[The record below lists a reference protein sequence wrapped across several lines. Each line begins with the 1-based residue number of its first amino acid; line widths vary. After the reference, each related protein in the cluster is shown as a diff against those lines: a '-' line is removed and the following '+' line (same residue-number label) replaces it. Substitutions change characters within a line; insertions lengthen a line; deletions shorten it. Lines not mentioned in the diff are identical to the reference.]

1 MSYGLRGCGGLYG
14 SRFGL
19 GAVIL
24 QPPAYENCNDYDS
37 ACVARN
43 QVLSNAY
50 DLAASQDQAQQNMD
64 QCMAN
69 AQNATPGAQYDATV
83 ARCNGQFAIQNS
95 TDPVAALAA
104 AIAAQSA
111 SGGAGTGSQA
121 ARGGNVAFTTSRGG
135 NALQVGD
142 TWLVAITGASPN
154 SPVTV
159 SGSMPGGAFSGTPKG
174 STDAN
179 GNFSVAGSVDSS
191 QIGAWSET
199 WSVGGATSGSFAF
212 TVVPPSLV
220 ATTGAPAS
228 GGTPASAG
236 AVASSGTAV
245 TSVTA
250 SSIPWWV
257 WLVAAGGAVFMFG
270 GKGGR

>member
-19 GAVIL
+19 GAAIL
-24 QPPAYENCNDYDS
+24 TPPTYENCNDYDS

-64 QCMAN
+64 QCLAN
-69 AQNATPGAQYDATV
+69 AQNATPGAQYDETV

-95 TDPVAALAA
+95 VDPVAALAA
-104 AIAAQSA
+104 AIANPPA
-111 SGGAGTGSQA
+111 SPGAGTGTP
-121 ARGGNVAFTTSRGG
+121 ARGGNVTFTTSRGG

-159 SGSMPGGAFSGTPKG
+159 SGSMPSGAFSGTPKG

-179 GNFSVAGSVDSS
+179 GNFSVAGSIDSS

-199 WSVGGATSGSFAF
+199 WSVGGATSGSFLF
-212 TVVPPSLV
+212 TVAAPTLA
-220 ATTGAPAS
+220 ATTGVPAS
-228 GGTPASAG
+228 GGTPATAG
-236 AVASSGTAV
+236 AVASTGTAV

-257 WLVAAGGAVFMFG
+257 WLVAAGGAVFMLG

>member
-1 MSYGLRGCGGLYG
+1 
-14 SRFGL
+14 L

-24 QPPAYENCNDYDS
+24 APPAYENCDDYDS

-50 DLAASQDQAQQNMD
+50 DLAASQDQAQANMD

-69 AQNATPGAQYDATV
+69 AQNATPGAQYDETV

-95 TDPVAALAA
+95 TDPSAALAA

-111 SGGAGTGSQA
+111 SPGATVSGSQP
-121 ARGGNVAFTTSRGG
+121 ARGGQLTFTTSRGG

-159 SGSMPGGAFSGTPKG
+159 SGSMPSGAYSGTAMG

-179 GNFSVAGSVDSS
+179 GNFSKSGTAGAGDVGS
-191 QIGAWSET
+191 WSEQ
-199 WSVGGATSGSFAF
+199 WAVGGAPSGSFSF
-212 TVVPPSLV
+212 TVAA
-220 ATTGAPAS
+220 ATAPQVIFQTGGGSAIPAS
-228 GGTPASAG
+228 SSAPVASVLPTVGGFDLSTVPWWGWGLAAG
-236 AVASSGTAV
+236 AAYFA
-245 TSVTA
+245 
-250 SSIPWWV
+250 
-257 WLVAAGGAVFMFG
+257 FG
-270 GKGGR
+270 RGK

>member
-24 QPPAYENCNDYDS
+24 QPPTYENCDDYDS

-50 DLAASQDQAQQNMD
+50 DLAASQAQAQQNMD

-111 SGGAGTGSQA
+111 SGGSGTGASQA

-159 SGSMPGGAFSGTPKG
+159 SGSMPSGAFSGTPKG

-179 GNFSVAGSVDSS
+179 GNFSVAGSIDSS

-199 WSVGGATSGSFAF
+199 WAVGGATSGAFAF
-212 TVVPPSLV
+212 TVSAPSLV
-220 ATTGAPAS
+220 ATTGTPAGGGAAS
-228 GGTPASAG
+228 GGGTTT
-236 AVASSGTAV
+236 SSST
-245 TSVTA
+245 VTA

-257 WLVAAGGAVFMFG
+257 WLVAAGGAVFMLG

>member
-14 SRFGL
+14 SRVGL

-24 QPPAYENCNDYDS
+24 TPPTYENCNDYDS

-64 QCMAN
+64 LCMAN

-111 SGGAGTGSQA
+111 SGGAGQA

-135 NALQVGD
+135 DALQVGD

-159 SGSMPGGAFSGTPKG
+159 SGSMPSGVFSGTPKG

-179 GNFSVAGSVDSS
+179 GNFSVAGSIDSS

-199 WSVGGATSGSFAF
+199 WSVGGATSGSFLF
-212 TVVPPSLV
+212 TVAAPTLA
-220 ATTGAPAS
+220 ATTGTPAS
-228 GGTPASAG
+228 GGAPAG
-236 AVASSGTAV
+236 GGTASGGGT
-245 TSVTA
+245 TSSSSTVTA
-250 SSIPWWV
+250 TSIPWWV
-257 WLVAAGGAVFMFG
+257 WVAAAGAGVFMMT

>member
-1 MSYGLRGCGGLYG
+1 MSYGLRGCGRY
-14 SRFGL
+14 GL

-24 QPPAYENCNDYDS
+24 APPAYENCDDYDS

-95 TDPVAALAA
+95 VDPSAALAA

-111 SGGAGTGSQA
+111 SPGTVPASGSQP
-121 ARGGNVAFTTSRGG
+121 ARGGQLTFTTSRGG

-159 SGSMPGGAFSGTPKG
+159 SGSMPSGAFSGTPKG

>member
-1 MSYGLRGCGGLYG
+1 MSYGLRGCGGLHG
-14 SRFGL
+14 FRFGL
-19 GAVIL
+19 GSIL
-24 QPPAYENCNDYDS
+24 TPPNYEQCDTFDS

-43 QVLSNAY
+43 EVLSNAY
-50 DLAASQDQAQQNMD
+50 DLASSQAQAQANMD

-95 TDPVAALAA
+95 VDPAAALAA
-104 AIAAQSA
+104 AIAAG
-111 SGGAGTGSQA
+111 SGSGTGPNVVNPQIS
-121 ARGGNVAFTTSRGG
+121 RGGNVTFTTSRGG

-159 SGSMPGGAFSGTPKG
+159 SGSTPTEAFSAKSMG

-179 GNFSVAGSVDSS
+179 GNFSTAGTITS
-191 QIGAWSET
+191 QLGAWSET
-199 WSVGGATSGSFAF
+199 WAVGGVISGSFTF
-212 TVVPPSLV
+212 TAAAASATPSGG
-220 ATTGAPAS
+220 GAPAG
-228 GGTPASAG
+228 GGTT
-236 AVASSGTAV
+236 SSSST
-245 TSVTA
+245 VTA
-250 SSIPWWV
+250 TSIPWWV
-257 WLVAAGGAVFMFG
+257 WVAAAGAGVFMMT

>member
-1 MSYGLRGCGGLYG
+1 MSYGLRGCGG
-14 SRFGL
+14 FGL

-24 QPPAYENCNDYDS
+24 QPPTYENCSDYDS

-43 QVLSNAY
+43 QVLSDAY

-64 QCMAN
+64 QCMTN

-95 TDPVAALAA
+95 VDPVAALAA
-104 AIAAQSA
+104 AIANPPA
-111 SGGAGTGSQA
+111 SSGAGTGTP
-121 ARGGNVAFTTSRGG
+121 ARGGNVTFTTSRGG
-135 NALQVGD
+135 NTLQGGD

-159 SGSMPGGAFSGTPKG
+159 SGTMPSGAFFGTPKG

-179 GNFSVAGSVDSS
+179 GNFSVAGSIDPG

-199 WSVGGATSGSFAF
+199 WAVGGVPSGSFAF
-212 TVVPPSLV
+212 TVAPPSLV

-236 AVASSGTAV
+236 AVASSGTV